1 MPKALTAWR
10 PPRAR
15 APSQKERKHYTSADW
30 RAKRE
35 RILVRDSFRCASC
48 GMIASGQAAHVDHVR
63 PLEEGGTDA
72 DENLQTLCSSCHGRK
87 TIAEQRRRG
96 EMGKRT

>member
-1 MPKALTAWR
+1 MPGRIERYR
-10 PPRAR
+10 PPRLQ
-15 APSQKERKHYTSADW
+15 APSQKERAHYTSKNW

-48 GMIASGQAAHVDHVR
+48 GVIATGQAAHVDHVR

-72 DENLQTLCSSCHGRK
+72 DENLQTLCASCHGRK

-96 EMGKRT
+96 EVGSRT